1 MARMTQDMAGLSQH
15 VTQDV
20 VHRRLGKAEVASSIL
35 AGGTSK
41 NNLLAKTFRAAC
53 AHNARRRAAA
63 VARAIVEGAV
73 VVGFIFAVAFLI
85 VAFSGPST
93 NERPGVE
100 AACVD
105 TGDC

>member
-15 VTQDV
+15 ATQDA

-41 NNLLAKTFRAAC
+41 NNLLAKMFRAAC

-63 VARAIVEGAV
+63 VGRAIVEGAV
-73 VVGFIFAVAFLI
+73 VVGFILAVSWLVVLFASSTTVERLTWEPA
-85 VAFSGPST
+85 SGASD
-93 NERPGVE
+93 N
-100 AACVD
+100 
-105 TGDC
+105 